1 MIEEPG
7 IKLIEL
13 LIREINKMAV
23 SNGRISERISDS
35 NWFVYVLELE
45 NDKYYVGITV
55 DPEKRFQQHFKGNK
69 LSSNWC
75 KQNKPIRIIESF
87 DSGTKIMTEAR
98 SLEDQTTLKYILL
111 YGAENV
117 RGGKYM
123 GPKAVRRAENDLI
136 ALKKGTQ
143 I

>member
-1 MIEEPG
+1 
-7 IKLIEL
+7 
-13 LIREINKMAV
+13 MAV
-23 SNGRISERISDS
+23 SSGKISERISDS

-45 NDKYYVGITV
+45 NNKYYVGIAV

-75 KQNKPIRIIESF
+75 KQNKPIRLVESF
-87 DSGTKIMTEAR
+87 DSGTKNMIEAC

-123 GPKAVRRAENDLI
+123 GPKALRRAKHDLI
-136 ALKKGTQ
+136 TLKKGAH